1 MRWFTRLALLALGAL
16 IPGLSE
22 AATDGSLGP
31 SSTGSKGISI
41 AIPAVIRVSGMSD
54 FIFSNYSGSGSV
66 EISDSIVIG
75 GNFSSGGGT
84 YRVTILGSGRQNS
97 FTVERTTVPR
107 QELQYSV
114 FYSPTAS
121 SSGTIQ
127 VSKGVPLTNQNGA
140 HNNLS
145 STTPNASLTVRFNE
159 SVLQQ
164 APAGSYTG
172 TLSVVVEPE

>member
-1 MRWFTRLALLALGAL
+1 MRCFIRLASVAVGILLPVLGD
-16 IPGLSE
+16 
-22 AATDGSLGP
+22 AATDGTLGP

-41 AIPAVIRVSGMSD
+41 AIPAIIRVSGMND
-54 FIFSNYSGSGSV
+54 FIFSNYSGSGSF

-84 YRVTILGSGRQNS
+84 YRVTVLGSGRQNS

-107 QELQYSV
+107 QELQYAV

-121 SSGTIQ
+121 SSGSTQI
-127 VSKGVPLTNQNGA
+127 SKGVPLTNQSGA

-145 STTPNASLTVRFNE
+145 STTPNASLTVRFSE

-164 APAGSYTG
+164 APAGFYTG